1 MLAQRRGIVPCRR
14 CRWSTCTAAAATKA
28 ATARAQKA
36 VLTLP
41 AAAPRCRAEAAE
53 LTQTSGSSESVS
65 WLGVHTLL
73 RRGKGGLCCPLPV
86 LPSTAL
92 SGRSRS
98 RSRSPPPFRPLCQS
112 PRSSPTRGPA
122 GPGADPTA
130 APNCPIRPFG
140 CTRRKRGSNGFA
152 GLPRAAAM
160 QPAAR
165 SRVAQP
171 GDRLRPAGPERS
183 WTEARSRAAGR
194 SWTMPS
200 LRQGAGLRPK
210 PNYGSDSGCG
220 PEPDFGPKLICGPVV
235 AAGGRGP
242 WLDPLWCRSLD
253 HRPPRR
259 CPGSKGC
266 MRSLC
271 PAFACAVPA
280 GCYPDGCGVGVVP
293 VGRRRIDPCLTSAPK
308 GLRVLDSSLE
318 PSS

>member
-1 MLAQRRGIVPCRR
+1 MAVVKPQPGPARRPGDGHFSSPVPDCFPEPD
-14 CRWSTCTAAAATKA
+14 CG
-28 ATARAQKA
+28 
-36 VLTLP
+36 
-41 AAAPRCRAEAAE
+41 
-53 LTQTSGSSESVS
+53 GSR
-65 WLGVHTLL
+65 T
-73 RRGKGGLCCPLPV
+73 
-86 LPSTAL
+86 T
-92 SGRSRS
+92 GRSR
-98 RSRSPPPFRPLCQS
+98 
-112 PRSSPTRGPA
+112 T
-122 GPGADPTA
+122 TA
-130 APNCPIRPFG
+130 
-140 CTRRKRGSNGFA
+140 
-152 GLPRAAAM
+152 
-160 QPAAR
+160 
-165 SRVAQP
+165 
-171 GDRLRPAGPERS
+171 
-183 WTEARSRAAGR
+183 R

-293 VGRRRIDPCLTSAPK
+293 VGRRRIDPQ
-308 GLRVLDSSLE
+308 GLRVLDFSLE
-318 PSS
+318 PS